1 MLPRLVVRGSRQ
13 TDRPS
18 RGMRSRGEEEGDDE
32 SAGWK
37 IQPSRRTGGEER
49 DRFWGMRIDFDL
61 ERGLSLSVF
70 PEQAS
75 YRKKVSKCSMID
87 FEQRKFRKSTRAPIV
102 NRNLILT
109 SIESPNRIHSLF
121 FSNFSPRFGVRVA
134 FEVFH
139 GGATPRKGEEGKR
152 SVPESG
158 GRGKRRREGDEE
170 T

>member
-1 MLPRLVVRGSRQ
+1 MSRPAGKSNHLVGR
-13 TDRPS
+13 
-18 RGMRSRGEEEGDDE
+18 
-32 SAGWK
+32 
-37 IQPSRRTGGEER
+37 EER
-49 DRFWGMRIDFDL
+49 RGTGFGECVSISISNEDSLHRFFRN
-61 ERGLSLSVF
+61 RCVVS
-70 PEQAS
+70 
-75 YRKKVSKCSMID
+75 RKSIEMID
-87 FEQRKFRKSTRAPIV
+87 FEQCKFRKSTRAPIV

-158 GRGKRRREGDEE
+158 GRGKRRREGGEE

>member
-1 MLPRLVVRGSRQ
+1 MSRPAGKSNHLVGREERRGTGFGKYIPNACS
-13 TDRPS
+13 
-18 RGMRSRGEEEGDDE
+18 RSRTLSIGFSG
-32 SAGWK
+32 
-37 IQPSRRTGGEER
+37 TG
-49 DRFWGMRIDFDL
+49 
-61 ERGLSLSVF
+61 
-70 PEQAS
+70 AS
-75 YRKKVSKCSMID
+75 YRGKVSKCSMID

-121 FSNFSPRFGVRVA
+121 FLNFSPRFGVRVA

-152 SVPESG
+152 AVPESG
-158 GRGKRRREGDEE
+158 GRGKRRREGGEE